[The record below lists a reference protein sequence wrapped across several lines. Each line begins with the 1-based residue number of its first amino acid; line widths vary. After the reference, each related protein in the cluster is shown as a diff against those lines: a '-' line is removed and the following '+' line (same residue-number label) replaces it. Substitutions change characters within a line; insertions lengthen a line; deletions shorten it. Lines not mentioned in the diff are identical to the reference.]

1 MHKQDL
7 SLTGFMNKPAA
18 LCLLALTLG
27 ASISCE
33 QQSYEETKMFNQSHK
48 ASTHHG
54 PAHHDE
60 KKEGGETHPA
70 AAAPEHK

>member
-1 MHKQDL
+1 
-7 SLTGFMNKPAA
+7 MNKPAA

-48 ASTHHG
+48 ASSHHG
-54 PAHHDE
+54 AGHGDDHG
-60 KKEGGETHPA
+60 KKEGGDTHA
-70 AAAPEHK
+70 APAPEHK